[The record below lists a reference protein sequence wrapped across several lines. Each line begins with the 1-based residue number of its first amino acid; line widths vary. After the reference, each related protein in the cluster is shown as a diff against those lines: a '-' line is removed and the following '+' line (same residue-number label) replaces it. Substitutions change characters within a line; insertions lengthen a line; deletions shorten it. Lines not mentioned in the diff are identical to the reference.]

1 MRNLRGQP
9 LTLGIVVA
17 VCLAP
22 GRSHSQDVPAWREI
36 RYRESSRT
44 FPNPERGFY
53 APRMSH
59 RIGRLDGLRQRGIT
73 LLLVEV
79 DLKAFKERDLSPEKL
94 DEVRR
99 AFAAVRQNGLKA
111 IVRFA
116 YGFTGR
122 DYRADPKDMDR
133 ILGHIRQLGKV
144 LQEDRDVLFGVQAG
158 FLGPWGEWHGS
169 NWGDPPSLMARR
181 SVLFALLD
189 AVPGP
194 VTVHVRRPMFIR
206 DIFADEPG
214 GAEITEATAYG
225 GSRVSR
231 VGWHDDALVS
241 LPTDLGTY
249 AQPDWD
255 RERELQWCAHHS
267 RFTPFGG
274 ETVPSSARTPIAQVV
289 RELELLHATYLNSSY
304 HMGTL
309 DGWRKAAYLGGTG
322 FEHIERRLGYRLVAD
337 RLRTAKAVDPGG
349 TLRVELEV
357 RNVGFASPHMPRPV
371 ALALT
376 RGDRTQ
382 RVVLSDSDPR
392 RWTPE
397 AGTVTLR
404 AAIPVPANARDG
416 RWRLA
421 LQLADPSPSLSGD
434 GRYAIRLA
442 NDEIAFDE
450 ATGWNILAED
460 VEIGSR

>member
-1 MRNLRGQP
+1 MRGQS
-9 LTLGIVVA
+9 LTLSIVVA
-17 VCLAP
+17 LCLAP
-22 GRSHSQDVPAWREI
+22 GRSQSQDAPAWREI
-36 RYRESSRT
+36 RYRESFQT

-53 APRMSH
+53 APRMSD
-59 RIGRLDGLRQRGIT
+59 RIGRLDGLRERGIT

-79 DLKAFKERDLSPEKL
+79 DLKAFKERELTQEKL
-94 DEVRR
+94 NEVQQ
-99 AFAAVRQNGLKA
+99 AFAAVRQHGLKA

-122 DYRADPKDMDR
+122 DYRSDPKDMDR
-133 ILGHIRQLGKV
+133 ILGHIRQLGK
-144 LQEDRDVLFGVQAG
+144 LFRENRDVLYAVQAG

-169 NWGDPPSLMARR
+169 NWGDPPSLQARR
-181 SVLFALLD
+181 SVLFGLLD

-206 DIFADEPG
+206 DIFAGEPG

-225 GSRVSR
+225 GSRLSR
-231 VGWHDDALVS
+231 IGWHDDALLS
-241 LPTDLGTY
+241 LPTDMGTY
-249 AQPDWD
+249 AQRGWD
-255 RERELQWCAHHS
+255 RERELRWCADHG

-304 HMGTL
+304 HRGTL
-309 DGWRKAAYLGGTG
+309 DGWRNAPYLGATC

-337 RLRTAKAVDPGG
+337 RLRITKVVNSVGM
-349 TLRVELEV
+349 LRVELDV
-357 RNVGFASPHMPRPV
+357 HNVGFAPPHMPREV
-371 ALALT
+371 ALVLSQ
-376 RGDRTQ
+376 GDRIH
-382 RVVLSDSDPR
+382 RVAVTDTDLR

-397 AGTVTLR
+397 TGTVSLR
-404 AAIPVPANARDG
+404 SAILIPADARSG

-434 GRYAIRLA
+434 GRFAIRLA
-442 NDEIAFDE
+442 NEGISFDE
-450 ATGWNILAED
+450 ANGRNVLAED
-460 VEIGSR
+460 VEIR